1 MVYTATVLFA
11 DTEYTDSKTEILP
24 ILGAPKLGSETV
36 TDTNAPSVELE
47 ILQNVSAELE
57 VQSLGELT
65 PDDLMLWAYIGE
77 SLMAEDREDI
87 DAALTWAVDYS
98 DKMIAEIRAGDA
110 FLVHIAP
117 EDTAAYAESDA
128 MLIIIHSG
136 HAEGEAVVEN
146 NVEPTCTEEG
156 SHDVVI
162 YCTVCG
168 EELSRESK
176 TIEKI
181 EHTPGEAVRENEHPA
196 TCTTEGSYDEVIYC
210 TVCGEELSRESKTIE
225 KIAHTPGEAVRENEV
240 PATCTTEGS
249 YDEVIY
255 CTVCGE
261 ELSREAKTVAA
272 LGHAWGEWTVT
283 AEPTCTEKGEETR
296 ACSRC
301 DATETRD
308 VEALGHDYG
317 ETLTKAPEPIYDS
330 GEFAGYKA
338 GYQYQICANC
348 SEQRI
353 GDSIRYKPTISVW
366 FDKIEG
372 DGDTIKGR
380 IELFCSDANLIVS
393 YEDEEY
399 RLYEGD
405 DFTYEIISCSA
416 SLTDLAA
423 IHAGEEIS
431 VSIKFVPKDSV
442 NYEAVSGS
450 YSFTILEDEAI
461 TEPMYFTRNVTP
473 MEESL
478 MVSSAEPT
486 EESTTESM
494 TELTPEVFSGSVR
507 VELLNKGDIC
517 EGDNLEFKAIID
529 GNQALVSICW
539 QKLTENKTTYQM
551 EWLTVEKG
559 EKFKILA
566 VEANTAEKYR
576 VVLYN
581 ADGEV
586 CAEAAVKFPGFLH
599 VPGGAIREN
608 EHPATCTTEGSYDE
622 VIYCTICGEELSRES
637 KMIEKIAHTPG
648 EAVRENE
655 VAATSEKEGSYDEV
669 VYCISC
675 GAQLSRKEKSIALDP
690 DNES

>member
-156 SHDVVI
+156 SHDV
-162 YCTVCG
+162 
-168 EELSRESK
+168 
-176 TIEKI
+176 
-181 EHTPGEAVRENEHPA
+181 
-196 TCTTEGSYDEVIYC
+196 
-210 TVCGEELSRESKTIE
+210 
-225 KIAHTPGEAVRENEV
+225 
-240 PATCTTEGS
+240 
-249 YDEVIY
+249 VIY